1 MAGRLVSKWSA
12 APGFKVKTLGFCAK
26 STFGRGFGSRPWVWV
41 SKTWVETS
49 RNFTT
54 TWMPKVWQNSNQKKE
69 KQHTQAT
76 CNILRAWMQI
86 EDVQQPAME
95 RRGCISCNDEGTLG
109 RWDVP
114 RYICCTDT
122 AGMSLCSWRSQ
133 GTFED
138 ENSEKASQPWRSRSC
153 SRRKRGTVSTSLTP
167 QCAWI

>member
-12 APGFKVKTLGFCAK
+12 ATGFKVKTLGFCAK
-26 STFGRGFGSRPWVWV
+26 STFGRGFGSRLGLSFKNMNWNLKELHYYLDAQGLTKQH
-41 SKTWVETS
+41 SEEG
-49 RNFTT
+49 
-54 TWMPKVWQNSNQKKE
+54 KK
-69 KQHTQAT
+69 HTQAT

-86 EDVQQPAME
+86 EHVQQPAME
-95 RRGCISCNDEGTLG
+95 RRGYISCNDEGTLG

-114 RYICCTDT
+114 RYICCTDS